1 MIFNKLALTT
11 VFILTTVLFAS
22 QSALAVES
30 ADLPKKKRTKLE
42 LYMTPVQAFDYV
54 TKNEDKS
61 LFLDVRTRTEV
72 NFLGMPTNADANVPY
87 MVMNEWYAWDAKKNS
102 FKMEVNSDFA
112 DKVAE
117 RLEAKGLGKNDPVI
131 LTCRSGSRSAKAAD
145 LLAGLG
151 YTNVYTIV
159 SGFEGDKVKEGPLKG
174 QRAKNGWKN
183 AGLPW
188 TYKLQFAKMYN
199 VGG

>member
-1 MIFNKLALTT
+1 MNFAKLVIATLS
-11 VFILTTVLFAS
+11 ILFVS
-22 QSALAVES
+22 QSVLAVES
-30 ADLPKKKRTKLE
+30 ADLPKKKQTKLE
-42 LYMTPVQAFDYV
+42 LYMTPIEAYEFVSENAD
-54 TKNEDKS
+54 NS

-72 NFLGMPTNADANVPY
+72 NFLGMPTNADANIPY
-87 MVMNEWYAWDAKKNS
+87 MVMNEWYAWDAKKNT

-112 DKVAE
+112 VDVAK
-117 RLEAKGLGKNDPVI
+117 RLTDKGLTKNDPVV

-159 SGFEGDKVKEGPLKG
+159 SGFEGDKVKDGPLKG

-188 TYKLQFAKMYN
+188 TYKLQMAKMYK
-199 VGG
+199 VGE

>member
-1 MIFNKLALTT
+1 MIINKLALTT
-11 VFILTTVLFAS
+11 LFALFVS

-30 ADLPKKKRTKLE
+30 ADLPKKKRTTLE
-42 LYMTPVQAFDYV
+42 LYMTPGDAYDFV
-54 TKNEDKS
+54 TQKADKS

-87 MVMNEWYAWDAKKNS
+87 MVMNEWYAWNAKKNS
-102 FKMEVNSDFA
+102 FKMEVNSEFA
-112 DKVAE
+112 DKVAK
-117 RLEAKGLGKNDPVI
+117 RLTEKGLSKTDPVI

-145 LLAGLG
+145 LLASLG

-159 SGFEGDKVKEGPLKG
+159 SGFEGDKIKEGPMKG

-188 TYKLQFAKMYN
+188 SYKLQLAKMYN
-199 VGG
+199 VGGEF

>member
-1 MIFNKLALTT
+1 MLFNKLFLAAL
-11 VFILTTVLFAS
+11 LALFAS
-22 QSALAVES
+22 QSAFAVDS

-42 LYMTPVQAFDYV
+42 LYMTPVDAYEFV
-54 TKNEDKS
+54 TKNADKS

-72 NFLGMPTNADANVPY
+72 NFLGMPTNVDANVPY
-87 MVMNEWYAWDAKKNS
+87 MVMNEWYAWDSKKNT

-117 RLEAKGLGKNDPVI
+117 RLAEKGLSKNDPVI

-151 YTNVYTIV
+151 YKNVYTIV
-159 SGFEGDKVKEGPLKG
+159 SGFEGDKVKDGPFKG
-174 QRAKNGWKN
+174 QRIKNGWKN

-188 TYKLQFAKMYN
+188 SYKLKLAKMYN
-199 VGG
+199 VGR

>member
-1 MIFNKLALTT
+1 MNFKKLAVSAVALS
-11 VFILTTVLFAS
+11 AS
-22 QSALAVES
+22 LLVAQSALAVES
-30 ADLPKKKRTKLE
+30 SDLPKKKRTTLE
-42 LYMTPVQAFDYV
+42 LYMTPVEAYEFV
-54 TKNEDKS
+54 TQKADKS

-117 RLEAKGLGKNDPVI
+117 RLEAKGLSKNDPVI

-159 SGFEGDKVKEGPLKG
+159 SGFEGDKIKQGPLKG

-188 TYKLQFAKMYN
+188 TYKLKVAKMYN

>member
-1 MIFNKLALTT
+1 MLFNKLFLVAL
-11 VFILTTVLFAS
+11 FALFAS
-22 QSALAVES
+22 QSAFAVDS
-30 ADLPKKKRTKLE
+30 TDLPKKKRTKLE
-42 LYMTPVQAFDYV
+42 LYMTPIDAYEFV
-54 TKNEDKS
+54 TKNADKS

-72 NFLGMPTNADANVPY
+72 NFLGMPTNVDANVPY
-87 MVMNEWYAWDAKKNS
+87 MVMNEWYAWDSKKNT

-117 RLEAKGLGKNDPVI
+117 RLAEKGLSKNDPVI

-151 YTNVYTIV
+151 YKNVYTIV
-159 SGFEGDKVKEGPLKG
+159 SGFEGDKVKDGPFKG
-174 QRAKNGWKN
+174 QRIKNGWKN

-188 TYKLQFAKMYN
+188 SYKLSRDEMYWE
-199 VGG
+199 

>member
-1 MIFNKLALTT
+1 MLFNKLFLAAL
-11 VFILTTVLFAS
+11 LALFAS
-22 QSALAVES
+22 QSAFAVDS

-42 LYMTPVQAFDYV
+42 LYMTPVDAYEFV
-54 TKNEDKS
+54 TKNADKS

-72 NFLGMPTNADANVPY
+72 NFLGMPTNVDANVPY
-87 MVMNEWYAWDAKKNS
+87 MVMNEWYAWDSKKNT

-117 RLEAKGLGKNDPVI
+117 RLAEKGLSKNDPVI

-151 YTNVYTIV
+151 YKNVYTIV
-159 SGFEGDKVKEGPLKG
+159 SGFEGDKVKDGPFKG
-174 QRAKNGWKN
+174 QRIKNGWKN
-183 AGLPW
+183 ADLPW
-188 TYKLQFAKMYN
+188 TYKLKLAKMYN

>member
-1 MIFNKLALTT
+1 MLFNKLLLAAL
-11 VFILTTVLFAS
+11 FALFAS
-22 QSALAVES
+22 QSAFAVDS

-42 LYMTPVQAFDYV
+42 LYMTPVDAYEFV
-54 TKNEDKS
+54 TKNADQS

-72 NFLGMPTNADANVPY
+72 NFLGMPTNVDANVPY
-87 MVMNEWYAWDAKKNS
+87 MVMNEWYAWDSKKNT

-117 RLEAKGLGKNDPVI
+117 RLAEKGLSKNDPVI

-151 YTNVYTIV
+151 YKNVYTVV
-159 SGFEGDKVKEGPLKG
+159 SGFEGDKVKDGPFKG
-174 QRAKNGWKN
+174 QRIKNGWKN

-188 TYKLQFAKMYN
+188 TYKLKLAKMYN

>member
-1 MIFNKLALTT
+1 MLFNKLFLAAL
-11 VFILTTVLFAS
+11 FALFAS
-22 QSALAVES
+22 QSAFAVDS

-42 LYMTPVQAFDYV
+42 LYMTPIDAYEFV
-54 TKNEDKS
+54 TKNADKS

-72 NFLGMPTNADANVPY
+72 NFLGMPTNVDANVPY
-87 MVMNEWYAWDAKKNS
+87 MVMNEWYAWDAKKNT

-117 RLEAKGLGKNDPVI
+117 RLAEKGLSKNDPVI

-145 LLAGLG
+145 LLTGLG
-151 YTNVYTIV
+151 YKNVYTIV
-159 SGFEGDKVKEGPLKG
+159 SGFEGDKVKDGPFKG
-174 QRAKNGWKN
+174 QRIKNGWKN

-188 TYKLQFAKMYN
+188 TYKLKLAKMYN

>member
-1 MIFNKLALTT
+1 MLFNKLFLVAL
-11 VFILTTVLFAS
+11 FALFAS
-22 QSALAVES
+22 QSAFAVDS
-30 ADLPKKKRTKLE
+30 TDLPKKKRTKLE
-42 LYMTPVQAFDYV
+42 LYMTPIDAYEFV
-54 TKNEDKS
+54 TKNADKS

-72 NFLGMPTNADANVPY
+72 NFLGMPTNVDANVPY
-87 MVMNEWYAWDAKKNS
+87 MVMNEWYAWDSKKNT

-117 RLEAKGLGKNDPVI
+117 RLAEKGLSKNDPVI

-151 YTNVYTIV
+151 YKNVYTVV
-159 SGFEGDKVKEGPLKG
+159 SGFEGDKVKDGPFKG
-174 QRAKNGWKN
+174 QRIKNGWKN

-188 TYKLQFAKMYN
+188 TYKLKLAKMYN

>member
-1 MIFNKLALTT
+1 MNFKKFALAIAFT
-11 VFILTTVLFAS
+11 LFAS

-42 LYMTPVQAFDYV
+42 LYMTPVDAYEFLQSKADN
-54 TKNEDKS
+54 T

-72 NFLGMPTNADANVPY
+72 NFLGMPTTADANIPY
-87 MVMNEWYAWDAKKNS
+87 MVMNEWYAWNHKKNN

-112 DKVAE
+112 DDVAQRMKE
-117 RLEAKGLGKNDPVI
+117 KGLSKTDPVI

-183 AGLPW
+183 SDLPW
-188 TYKLQFAKMYN
+188 SYKLQMAKMYK
-199 VGG
+199 VGGE

>member
-1 MIFNKLALTT
+1 MLFNKLFLAAL
-11 VFILTTVLFAS
+11 FALFAS
-22 QSALAVES
+22 QSAFAVDS
-30 ADLPKKKRTKLE
+30 TDLPKKKRTKLE
-42 LYMTPVQAFDYV
+42 LYMTPVDAYEFV
-54 TKNEDKS
+54 TKNADKS

-72 NFLGMPTNADANVPY
+72 NFLGMPTNVDANVPY
-87 MVMNEWYAWDAKKNS
+87 MVMNEWYAWDSKKNT

-117 RLEAKGLGKNDPVI
+117 RLAEKGLSKNDPVI

-151 YTNVYTIV
+151 YKNVYTIV
-159 SGFEGDKVKEGPLKG
+159 SGFEGDKVKDGPFKG
-174 QRAKNGWKN
+174 QRIKNGWKN
-183 AGLPW
+183 ADLPW
-188 TYKLQFAKMYN
+188 TYKLKLAKMYN

>member
-1 MIFNKLALTT
+1 MLFNKLFLVAL
-11 VFILTTVLFAS
+11 FALFAS
-22 QSALAVES
+22 QSAFAVDS
-30 ADLPKKKRTKLE
+30 TDLPKKKRTKLE
-42 LYMTPVQAFDYV
+42 LYMTPIDAYEFV
-54 TKNEDKS
+54 TKNADKS

-72 NFLGMPTNADANVPY
+72 NFLGMPTNVDANVPY
-87 MVMNEWYAWDAKKNS
+87 MVMNEWYAWDSKKNT

-117 RLEAKGLGKNDPVI
+117 RLAEKGLSKNDPVI

-151 YTNVYTIV
+151 YKNVYTIV
-159 SGFEGDKVKEGPLKG
+159 SGFEGDKVKDGPFKG
-174 QRAKNGWKN
+174 QRIKNGWKN

-188 TYKLQFAKMYN
+188 SYKLKLAKMYN
-199 VGG
+199 VGR

>member
-1 MIFNKLALTT
+1 MLFNKLIIATL
-11 VFILTTVLFAS
+11 FALFAS
-22 QSALAVES
+22 QSAFAVDS

-42 LYMTPVQAFDYV
+42 LYMTPIDAYEFV
-54 TKNEDKS
+54 TKKADKS

-72 NFLGMPTNADANVPY
+72 NFLGMPTNVDANVPY
-87 MVMNEWYAWDAKKNS
+87 MVMNEWYAWDSKKNT

-117 RLEAKGLGKNDPVI
+117 RLAEKGLSKNDPVI

-145 LLAGLG
+145 LLTGLG

-159 SGFEGDKVKEGPLKG
+159 SGFEGDKVKDGPFKG
-174 QRAKNGWKN
+174 QRIKNGWKN

-188 TYKLQFAKMYN
+188 TYKLQAAKMYN

>member
-1 MIFNKLALTT
+1 MNFRYLAL
-11 VFILTTVLFAS
+11 VSIFSLFAS
-22 QSALAVES
+22 QSAFAVKS
-30 ADLPKKKRTKLE
+30 ADLPKKKRTSLE
-42 LYMTPVQAFDYV
+42 LYMTPVDAYEFL
-54 TKNEDKS
+54 KEKGDKT

-72 NFLGMPTNADANVPY
+72 NFLGMPTIADANVPY
-87 MVMNEWYAWDAKKNS
+87 MVMNEWYAWNAKKNS

-112 DKVAE
+112 DSVAKRMQE
-117 RLEAKGLGKNDPVI
+117 KGLSKSDPVI

-145 LLAGLG
+145 LLASLG

-183 AGLPW
+183 SDLPW
-188 TYKLQFAKMYN
+188 TYKLQVAKMYK
-199 VGG
+199 VGGE

>member
-1 MIFNKLALTT
+1 MIFNKLIIAAL
-11 VFILTTVLFAS
+11 LALFAS
-22 QSALAVES
+22 QSALAVDS
-30 ADLPKKKRTKLE
+30 ADLPKKKRTNLE
-42 LYMTPVQAFDYV
+42 LYMTPQEAYEFV
-54 TKNEDKS
+54 TKKADKS

-72 NFLGMPTNADANVPY
+72 NFLGMPTNVDANVPY
-87 MVMNEWYAWDAKKNS
+87 MVMNEWYAWDAKKNT

-117 RLEAKGLGKNDPVI
+117 RLAEKGLSKNDPVI

-159 SGFEGDKVKEGPLKG
+159 SGFEGDKVKEGPFKG
-174 QRAKNGWKN
+174 QRIKNGWKN

-188 TYKLQFAKMYN
+188 TYKLQAAKMYN

>member
-1 MIFNKLALTT
+1 MIINKLALTT
-11 VFILTTVLFAS
+11 LFVLFAS
-22 QSALAVES
+22 QSAMAIES
-30 ADLPKKKRTKLE
+30 ADLPQKKRTTLE
-42 LYMTPVQAFDYV
+42 LYMAPHEA
-54 TKNEDKS
+54 NEFITENADKS

-87 MVMNEWYAWDAKKNS
+87 MIMNEWYAWNAKKNT

-117 RLEAKGLGKNDPVI
+117 RLSEKGLDKNDPVI

-145 LLAGLG
+145 LLATLG

-159 SGFEGDKVKEGPLKG
+159 SGFEGDKIKKGPLKG

-188 TYKLQFAKMYN
+188 TYKLQLAKMYKA
-199 VGG
+199 GG